1 MVMVA
6 SSRDAFVGVL
16 DKANCGRGK
25 VVAVTREGDEDRYD
39 LTLVEVSSETP
50 GFIKTLKTLT
60 GVAPGEH
67 LSAAIDNFTRSSDCR
82 GAPVLLRRHNGAGK
96 QLRCQWVLTDN
107 TLNPVLVDGL
117 PVTGAYN
124 RI

>member
-16 DKANCGRGK
+16 DKAQLGRGK
-25 VVAVTREGDEDRYD
+25 VVAVTREDDDGPYD
-39 LTLVEVSSETP
+39 LTLVEVSPTTP
-50 GFIKTLKTLT
+50 GFIRTIETRK
-60 GVAPGEH
+60 GVAADKN
-67 LSAAIDNFTRSSDCR
+67 LSAAIGEFTRQS
-82 GAPVLLRRHNGAGK
+82 GAPVLLRRHNGQGE
-96 QLRCQWVLTDN
+96 QLRCQWVLTDSA
-107 TLNPVLVDGL
+107 LNPVLVGGR